1 MIKLKDLIKENVQLP
16 NGVQIQM
23 GKIFTGE
30 GRAFV
35 KEEDI
40 ESVNEVDFLDR
51 KRDKAKKHFLK
62 ALQNTEKHIKR
73 IKQFAKGNEWG
84 MVSSFIEDGLVYD
97 MRDLDREI
105 TTIISIPPI
114 GKESV
119 KEAGMGILTSD
130 QADILQGIVLRNKNK
145 NLKGILNVALKSGHF
160 KGVDKKELLGYIDGA
175 KQFVKYMKSHP
186 MESIKEE
193 KEQLNEWGD
202 LYSHIKSVESHLA
215 EFKKNIDSKRGGSL
229 DSDSVEYES
238 DRWHNNSK
246 MLKGRDKKLGMWEK
260 KVKKTLDSLIKDYV
274 NAWK

>member
-186 MESIKEE
+186 MESVISERNPDAE
-193 KEQLNEWGD
+193 
-202 LYSHIKSVESHLA
+202 LY
-215 EFKKNIDSKRGGSL
+215 
-229 DSDSVEYES
+229 
-238 DRWHNNSK
+238 
-246 MLKGRDKKLGMWEK
+246 KKLGK
-260 KVKKTLDSLIKDYV
+260 IGTDIGSIVKKYEKMADTDKALSTFMVGLHGMLNKMGY
-274 NAWK
+274 KEFK